1 MFRSLS
7 PTEIFSDIAGLGI
20 SLGFQQ
26 SLSVVVK
33 HAALRNTALEARPIC
48 VTRARMGAVFISR
61 CVDTNHGSD
70 SSLMSRV
77 CAKSLQSCLSLCNPI
92 DCSLPDCSVHRILQ
106 ARTLKWVPFP
116 TQGSNPHFFK
126 SPALA
131 CGFFIIC
138 ATWQAPLL
146 YHQQPNL
153 CLTPITFK
161 WNFSVLLTGNLIQL
175 DASFCF
181 CLNNVE

>member
-116 TQGSNPHFFK
+116 TQGSNPHFLSLLHWLVDSLSFVPPGK
-126 SPALA
+126 
-131 CGFFIIC
+131 
-138 ATWQAPLL
+138 PLFCTTNN
-146 YHQQPNL
+146 Q
-153 CLTPITFK
+153 I
-161 WNFSVLLTGNLIQL
+161 SVLHQ
-175 DASFCF
+175 
-181 CLNNVE
+181 